1 MLALRIVVV
10 PAREERHRSDPIVFL
25 AGGPGQAATDIA
37 ADISEGLV
45 TANQTR
51 DLVFIDQRGTGH
63 DSPLRCNLLVSPGDL
78 DHLASGALPE
88 SRLRACLAQM
98 DADPRLYTT
107 FIAMDELDEILGRMG
122 YGAVNVIGGSYG
134 TYAAQMLAHLHP
146 QRVRTLVLDGV
157 VPTNGDYPMRFA
169 ELVQRSFDQV
179 VGECE
184 GDPACRAAFPDL
196 RGELATAQARLRL
209 HPVTLTNQRMS
220 VVFDGDAF
228 AMLVRSFLG
237 SPEARGYVPAVV
249 HAAAIGNY
257 DALADRMIDGQLA
270 VIESQSVGVYL
281 TVSCTETVPHA
292 TVADAERLATGSFL
306 GAARAAPIVRACE
319 YWPKGVDIGAMHEPL
334 RSDVPALL
342 MSGTVDNATA
352 LGDARRV
359 VAELP
364 HGQWIVVPG
373 GGHTVGG
380 TPCMGD
386 VIARFLD
393 APLAPVDAS
402 CVRPMVTRFAL
413 TPPRQ

>member
-1 MLALRIVVV
+1 
-10 PAREERHRSDPIVFL
+10 
-25 AGGPGQAATDIA
+25 
-37 ADISEGLV
+37 
-45 TANQTR
+45 
-51 DLVFIDQRGTGH
+51 
-63 DSPLRCNLLVSPGDL
+63 
-78 DHLASGALPE
+78 
-88 SRLRACLAQM
+88 
-98 DADPRLYTT
+98 
-107 FIAMDELDEILGRMG
+107 
-122 YGAVNVIGGSYG
+122 
-134 TYAAQMLAHLHP
+134 MLAHLHP

-184 GDPACRAAFPDL
+184 GDPACRAAFPDP

-306 GAARAAPIVRACE
+306 GAVRAAPIVRACD
-319 YWPKGVDIGAMHEPL
+319 YWPKGVDIAAMHQPL

-352 LGDARRV
+352 LDDARRV

-364 HGQWIVVPG
+364 YGQWIVVAG

-386 VIARFLD
+386 LIAHFLD
-393 APLAPVDAS
+393 TPLAPVDGS
-402 CVRPMVTRFAL
+402 CVRPIVTRFAFVL
-413 TPPRQ
+413 PRQ